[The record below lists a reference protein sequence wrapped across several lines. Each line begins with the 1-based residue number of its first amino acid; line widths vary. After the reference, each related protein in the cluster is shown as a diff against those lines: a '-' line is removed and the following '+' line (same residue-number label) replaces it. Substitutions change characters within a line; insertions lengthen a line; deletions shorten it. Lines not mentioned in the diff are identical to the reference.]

1 MKMIKSDYEKK
12 RDRNVNRIKK
22 AIAELEKQGLKL
34 YIDKSRETMFG
45 TLVDNIYIRDVSPK
59 GKIYLQKHLM
69 AIYSK

>member
-12 RDRNVNRIKK
+12 RDRNVNKIKK

-59 GKIYLQKHLM
+59 GKIYLQKHLVTVR
-69 AIYSK
+69 

>member
-59 GKIYLQKHLM
+59 GKIYLQKHLVTVR
-69 AIYSK
+69 